1 MKNQTIVA
9 PKATM
14 GIRDAFKAW
23 LSNENFLF
31 TLLMERKVTNRQM
44 LLLSHAMVPFS
55 LLVGSLFYSS
65 IAAMIMTAW
74 FGLACLMC
82 KKGGC

>member
-31 TLLMERKVTNRQM
+31 IDRYM
-44 LLLSHAMVPFS
+44 
-55 LLVGSLFYSS
+55 
-65 IAAMIMTAW
+65 
-74 FGLACLMC
+74 
-82 KKGGC
+82 